1 MPLDKLVLIIFTV
14 IAAAGGTIWLMTV
27 LLASLQVPG
36 AAVIIFPIV
45 FMGLY
50 VLYRVIAERTSNKE
64 DDYYDNIKK

>member
-14 IAAAGGTIWLMTV
+14 VAAAGGTIWLMTV